1 MTNDF
6 VDTSRAAQTNDI
18 STEKTATKTA
28 LESNLSSAEEA
39 QHDAEST
46 ALEFNPSSTGHD
58 SDPSLDSSDSS
69 EDYDHGGYDDE
80 F

>member
-1 MTNDF
+1 MQ
-6 VDTSRAAQTNDI
+6 V
-18 STEKTATKTA
+18 TATKTA

-39 QHDAEST
+39 EHYVENT

-58 SDPSLDSSDSS
+58 SDPSLDISDSS